1 MNTEI
6 KESTKEYLKL
16 FNACPIKIGDTVRV
30 IRGWKNG
37 DYGYFCP
44 FNIENGNE
52 LLKLRYIVKFKRS
65 DYYYLES
72 GGDSLAVPFF
82 ALELV
87 EKAKTNNLATSDDY
101 LAFHNASGL
110 KVGDTVKVVRIAKD
124 YEMGWGDIWSGYMN
138 DFVDRTYKITGD
150 ATWCGWELDNKW
162 TFPTFVLQ
170 KVDSTPT
177 PQPAPATEEIVI
189 KNDSAV
195 VNGKVLT
202 KEDIGKLYYRV
213 VRGGKRVKK
222 NKKKTVKNLVPLVPV
237 HNPDNLTPKQYGAVE
252 GYRLLYADEIKDRQK
267 EHEEIEAWGNWDKYW
282 DKSYSGHSFRITY
295 RTKLSREELAKLQ

>member
-30 IRGWKNG
+30 IQGWKNG
-37 DYGYFCP
+37 DYGYACP

-72 GGDSLAVPFF
+72 GGDNLAVPFF

-110 KVGDTVKVVRIAKD
+110 KVGDSVRVVRKAED
-124 YEMGWGDIWSGYMN
+124 YEMGWGDIWAGYMD

-150 ATWCGWELDNKW
+150 ATWYGWELNNKC

-202 KEDIGKLYYRV
+202 
-213 VRGGKRVKK
+213 
-222 NKKKTVKNLVPLVPV
+222 
-237 HNPDNLTPKQYGAVE
+237 
-252 GYRLLYADEIKDRQK
+252 
-267 EHEEIEAWGNWDKYW
+267 
-282 DKSYSGHSFRITY
+282 
-295 RTKLSREELAKLQ
+295 REESEEK

>member
-16 FNACPIKIGDTVRV
+16 FNACPIKIGDTVKV
-30 IRGWKNG
+30 VRGWKNG

-52 LLKLRYIVKFKRS
+52 LLKLRYIVKSKRS

-72 GGDSLAVPFF
+72 GCNSLAVPFF

-87 EKAKTNNLATSDDY
+87 EKAKTSDY
-101 LAFHNASGL
+101 YRTFHNASGL
-110 KVGDTVKVVRIAKD
+110 KVGDSVKVVRKAED
-124 YEMGWGDIWSGYMN
+124 YEMGWVCCWVEEMDNYIGK
-138 DFVDRTYKITGD
+138 TLEITSNSE
-150 ATWCGWELDNKW
+150 WYGWLLEDKFY
-162 TFPTFVLQ
+162 FPTFVLQ
-170 KVDSTPT
+170 KVDSTPA

-202 KEDIGKLYYRV
+202 KEDIG
-213 VRGGKRVKK
+213 
-222 NKKKTVKNLVPLVPV
+222 
-237 HNPDNLTPKQYGAVE
+237 
-252 GYRLLYADEIKDRQK
+252 
-267 EHEEIEAWGNWDKYW
+267 
-282 DKSYSGHSFRITY
+282 
-295 RTKLSREELAKLQ
+295 RE

>member
-1 MNTEI
+1 MTTEI

-16 FNACPIKIGDTVRV
+16 FNACPIKIGDTVKV
-30 IRGWKNG
+30 VRGWKNG

-52 LLKLRYIVKFKRS
+52 LLKLRYIVKSKRS

-72 GGDSLAVPFF
+72 GCNSLAVPFF

-87 EKAKTNNLATSDDY
+87 EKAKTSDY
-101 LAFHNASGL
+101 YRTFHNASGL
-110 KVGDTVKVVRIAKD
+110 KVGDSVKVVRKAED
-124 YEMGWGDIWSGYMN
+124 YEMGWVCRWVEEMDNYIGKTLEITSNSEGY
-138 DFVDRTYKITGD
+138 
-150 ATWCGWELDNKW
+150 GWLLEDKFY
-162 TFPTFVLQ
+162 FPTFVLQ
-170 KVDSTPT
+170 KVDSTPA
-177 PQPAPATEEIVI
+177 PQPAPATEEIAI
-189 KNDSAV
+189 KDDSAI

-222 NKKKTVKNLVPLVPV
+222 NKKTVVDNRVPLVPV

-267 EHEEIEAWGNWDKYW
+267 DHEEIEAWDIYDKYW
-282 DKSYSGHSFRITY
+282 GKSYLGHSFRITY
-295 RTKLSREELAKLQ
+295 RTKLSREELAKLK